1 MRTINSFKFQITKKR
16 HIPYRRFSRSLEKV
30 IENKFQSDEINRFD
44 PTTTANV
51 PAPFPV
57 NDIKLNPLA
66 LLNALPSI
74 EPMSNEAE
82 EKLFA
87 ERPDL
92 FEKRMVIIDGSNV
105 ARKCVQIYFLSHLL
119 SSIYHN
125 CNFTDFLGQISHF
138 RYEESKFVW
147 SILNRGASIQK

>member
-1 MRTINSFKFQITKKR
+1 M
-16 HIPYRRFSRSLEKV
+16 
-30 IENKFQSDEINRFD
+30 IENKLKLEEINRFD

-51 PAPFPV
+51 PVPFPID
-57 NDIKLNPLA
+57 DIKLNPLA
-66 LLNALPSI
+66 LLNPLPD

-105 ARKCVQIYFLSHLL
+105 ARKCVHILFFFSV
-119 SSIYHN
+119 SIV
-125 CNFTDFLGQISHF
+125 F
-138 RYEESKFVW
+138 
-147 SILNRGASIQK
+147 